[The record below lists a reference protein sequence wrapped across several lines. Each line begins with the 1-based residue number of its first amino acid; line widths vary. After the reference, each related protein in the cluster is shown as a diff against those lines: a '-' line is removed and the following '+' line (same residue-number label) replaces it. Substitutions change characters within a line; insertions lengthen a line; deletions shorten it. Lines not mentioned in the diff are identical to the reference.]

1 MVVRR
6 AGAID
11 RIVDAIAQGFA
22 TELDAVGVVN
32 DAVEDGV
39 GEGRIADDVVPL
51 RDRNLTGD
59 QERVVVV
66 AILDDFEQ
74 IAALFCSQD
83 LGSEIVQDEDV
94 NTGERT

>member
-11 RIVDAIAQGFA
+11 RIVDTIAQGFA

-39 GEGRIADDVVPL
+39 GEGGIADDVVPL
-51 RDRNLTGD
+51 RDGDLTGD
-59 QERVVVV
+59 QE
-66 AILDDFEQ
+66 
-74 IAALFCSQD
+74 
-83 LGSEIVQDEDV
+83 
-94 NTGERT
+94 